1 MVGDC
6 ESAFLEGGWTG
17 ELTTADDSIHYD
29 KFFPNRLNIF
39 NFLND
44 LLNRFRMQPESDKIP
59 SQGKANIKTVAAAAG
74 VSTATVS
81 NAFNR
86 PNQLSAEVRERVLN
100 VAREIGYGGA
110 NPVARN
116 LRRMSTNTV
125 GFVYSESLEFGL
137 NDPASQQFLQG
148 IARALESRGLALL
161 LLPYSATANSETV
174 RNAAVDGIILY
185 CPPINTPLVQVVKDR
200 RLPAVFVDYPN
211 RSDCT
216 TVRVRD
222 RSGAH
227 ALAEHLIQLGHKR
240 FGIISGRL
248 TEDFREGFSD
258 WSRLQHAF
266 YYPEKERLTGYRQAL
281 EEANIDLSRQVR
293 IFECKHSATSF
304 GKRAI
309 AAFLAAEFKP
319 TAVLAFSDM
328 LAIGAI
334 EQLKASG
341 FKVPADVSV
350 AGFDDVPE
358 ASRIEP
364 TLTTVRQDSEEKG
377 RRAAKFLL
385 EMLDGQG
392 EESRHTVLQ
401 TQLIVRKSTGK
412 AR

>member
-1 MVGDC
+1 MQA
-6 ESAFLEGGWTG
+6 EF
-17 ELTTADDSIHYD
+17 D
-29 KFFPNRLNIF
+29 KASSEKKPT
-39 NFLND
+39 
-44 LLNRFRMQPESDKIP
+44 
-59 SQGKANIKTVAAAAG
+59 IKTVAAAAG

-86 PNQLSAEVRERVLN
+86 PDQLSPKVRERVLTI
-100 VAREIGYGGA
+100 ARELGYAGA

-116 LRRMSTNTV
+116 LRRMSTNTI
-125 GFVYSESLEFGL
+125 GFVYRESLEFGI

-148 IARALESRGLALL
+148 IARALESRGLGLL
-161 LLPYSATANSETV
+161 LLPFSATANSETV

-200 RLPAVFVDYPN
+200 RLPAVFVDYPT
-211 RSDCT
+211 RPDCT

-222 RSGAH
+222 RSGAR

-240 FGIISGRL
+240 FGIISSRL

-258 WSRLQHAF
+258 WSRLEQDF
-266 YYPEKERLTGYRQAL
+266 YYPEKERLIGYRQAL
-281 EEANIDLSRQVR
+281 EEANIDLSHHVR
-293 IFECKHSATSF
+293 IFEGKHSATLF
-304 GKRAI
+304 GRRAI
-309 AAFLAAEFKP
+309 AAFLAADFKP
-319 TAVLAFSDM
+319 TAILAFSDM

-334 EQLKASG
+334 EQLKESG
-341 FKVPADVSV
+341 FKVPNDVSV

-385 EMLDGQG
+385 EMLDGQA
-392 EESRHTVLQ
+392 EENRHSVLAVE
-401 TQLIVRKSTGK
+401 LIIRKSTGK

>member
-1 MVGDC
+1 
-6 ESAFLEGGWTG
+6 
-17 ELTTADDSIHYD
+17 
-29 KFFPNRLNIF
+29 
-39 NFLND
+39 
-44 LLNRFRMQPESDKIP
+44 MQPESDKIS
-59 SQGKANIKTVAAAAG
+59 SQRKPTIKTVAAAAG

-86 PNQLSAEVRERVLN
+86 PNQLSAEVRERVLH
-100 VAREIGYGGA
+100 VAREIGYSGA

-125 GFVYSESLEFGL
+125 GLAYSESLEFGL

-148 IARALESRGLALL
+148 IARALESRGFALL

-185 CPPINTPLVQVVKDR
+185 SPPIKTPLIQVVKDR

-216 TVRVRD
+216 TVGVRD
-222 RSGAH
+222 RSGAY
-227 ALAEHLIQLGHKR
+227 ALAEHLLQLGHKR
-240 FGIISGRL
+240 FGIISSRL
-248 TEDFREGFSD
+248 TEDFREGLSD
-258 WSRLQHAF
+258 WSRLQHDF
-266 YYPEKERLTGYRQAL
+266 QYPGKERLIGYRQAL

-293 IFECKHSATSF
+293 IFECKYSATWF

-309 AAFLAAEFKP
+309 AAFLAAGFKP

-358 ASRIEP
+358 ASRIDP
-364 TLTTVRQDSEEKG
+364 PLTTVRQDSEEKG
-377 RRAAKFLL
+377 RRAATFLL
-385 EMLDGQG
+385 EMLDGQA

-401 TQLIVRKSTGK
+401 TQLIIRKSTGK

>member
-1 MVGDC
+1 
-6 ESAFLEGGWTG
+6 
-17 ELTTADDSIHYD
+17 
-29 KFFPNRLNIF
+29 
-39 NFLND
+39 
-44 LLNRFRMQPESDKIP
+44 MQPDSNKIS
-59 SQGKANIKTVAAAAG
+59 SQRKPTIKTVAAAAG

-86 PNQLSAEVRERVLN
+86 PDQLSAEVRERVFQ
-100 VAREIGYGGA
+100 VAREIGYSGA

-148 IARALESRGLALL
+148 IAKALENRGLALL
-161 LLPYSATANSETV
+161 LLPYSASANSETV

-185 CPPINTPLVQVVKDR
+185 CPPINTPLVQLVKDR

-222 RSGAH
+222 RSGAQ

-240 FGIISGRL
+240 FGLISSRL
-248 TEDFREGFSD
+248 TEDFREGFID
-258 WSRLQHAF
+258 WDRLQRDF
-266 YYPEKERLTGYRQAL
+266 YYPEGERLIGYRQAF
-281 EEANIDLSRQVR
+281 EAANIDLNRQVR

-319 TAVLAFSDM
+319 TAVIAVSDM

-341 FKVPADVSV
+341 FKVPTDVSV

-358 ASRIEP
+358 ASRIDP
-364 TLTTVRQDSEEKG
+364 SLTTVRQDSEEKG

-385 EMLDGQG
+385 EMLDGPVD
-392 EESRHTVLQ
+392 ESRHTVLQ
-401 TQLIVRKSTGK
+401 TQLIVRKSTG
-412 AR
+412 ARRTA

>member
-1 MVGDC
+1 
-6 ESAFLEGGWTG
+6 
-17 ELTTADDSIHYD
+17 
-29 KFFPNRLNIF
+29 
-39 NFLND
+39 
-44 LLNRFRMQPESDKIP
+44 MQPESDKIFP
-59 SQGKANIKTVAAAAG
+59 QRKPTIKTVAAAAG

-116 LRRMSTNTV
+116 LRRRSNNTV

-185 CPPINTPLVQVVKDR
+185 CPPINTPLIQVVKDR
-200 RLPAVFVDYPN
+200 GLPAVFVDYPN
-211 RSDCT
+211 RADCT

-248 TEDFREGFSD
+248 LTEGFREGFSD
-258 WSRLQHAF
+258 WSRLQHGF
-266 YYPEKERLTGYRQAL
+266 YYPEKERLSGYRQAL
-281 EEANIDLSRQVR
+281 EEANIDLNRQVR

-341 FKVPADVSV
+341 LKVPADVSV